1 MQMDQRNYSDFKYDF
16 LIVGAG
22 LFGSTFAQQAREMGK
37 TCLIIDKR
45 NHTAGN
51 AYTEKIEGINVHK
64 YGPHIFHTSDEF
76 IWNYVNRF
84 AEFNS
89 YVNRPKVNYKGKIY
103 SFPINLF
110 TLYQLFG
117 VGTPE
122 EAKQLLADLKTNNKF
137 PKNLEEWILSE
148 VGEEIYR
155 TFIYGY
161 TKKQWGREPR
171 ELPASIIRRLPIRM
185 TFDDN
190 YYTDKY
196 QGIPIGGY
204 TQMIEKMQEGIEVR
218 LGVDFFDDRVKFE
231 SMAETIVFTGPI
243 DEFFDHQHGEL
254 EYRSLRFETQ
264 ILPIED
270 FQGNALINYTE
281 EEIPFTRICEHKHF
295 ESTKSRSTVITKE
308 YPQAWSSGEEKF
320 YPVNDEENNSRYLL
334 YRKMAEDLSPK
345 YIFGGRLAEYKY
357 YDMHQVIGSALAKAR
372 KIIGK

>member
-1 MQMDQRNYSDFKYDF
+1 MQMDHQDCSSQKYNF

-22 LFGSTFAQQAREMGK
+22 LFGSTFAQQAKERGK

-45 NHTAGN
+45 SHTGGN

-64 YGPHIFHTSDEF
+64 YGPHIFHTSDDEV
-76 IWNYVNRF
+76 WNYANRF
-84 AEFNS
+84 TKFNS

-103 SFPINLF
+103 SFPINLL
-110 TLYQLFG
+110 TLYQMFG
-117 VGTPE
+117 VKTPE
-122 EAKQLLADLKTNNKF
+122 EARNLLEGLKTDNKT

-155 TFIYGY
+155 TFVYGY

-171 ELPASIIRRLPIRM
+171 ELPASIIRRLPIRL

-190 YYTDKY
+190 YYRDKY

-204 TQMIEKMQEGIEVR
+204 TQMIEKMQEGIEGR
-218 LGVDFFDDRVKFE
+218 LGVDFFADRERFE
-231 SMAETIVFTGPI
+231 SLAERIVFTGPI

-295 ESTKSRSTVITKE
+295 EFAKSESTVITRE
-308 YPQAWSSGEEKF
+308 YPQAWSPGKEKF

-334 YRKMAEDLSPK
+334 YRKMAEDLSSK

-357 YDMHQVIGSALAKAR
+357 YDMHQVIGSALSKAR

>member
-1 MQMDQRNYSDFKYDF
+1 MQTDQINYSDFKYDF

-51 AYTEKIEGINVHK
+51 SYTEKVEGINVHK
-64 YGPHIFHTSDEF
+64 YGPHIFHTSDETV
-76 IWNYVNRF
+76 WSYVNRF

-103 SFPINLF
+103 SFPINLL
-110 TLYQLFG
+110 TLYQMFG
-117 VGTPE
+117 VKTPE
-122 EAKQLLADLKTNNKF
+122 EARNLLEGLKTNNRT

-148 VGEEIYR
+148 VGEEIYK
-155 TFIYGY
+155 TFVYGY

-171 ELPASIIRRLPIRM
+171 ELPASIIRRLPIRL

-190 YYTDKY
+190 YYRDKY

-218 LGVDFFDDRVKFE
+218 LGVDFFSDREKFE
-231 SMAETIVFTGPI
+231 SLAERIVFTGPI

-270 FQGNALINYTE
+270 FQGNAVVNFTE

-295 ESTKSRSTVITKE
+295 EFIKSESTVITRE
-308 YPQAWSSGEEKF
+308 YPQAWSSGKEKF

-345 YIFGGRLAEYKY
+345 YIFGGRLAEYRY
-357 YDMHQVIGSALAKAR
+357 YDMHQVIGSALSTVR